1 MLKYNAHMCNS
12 FSSGNICKYQAD
24 KSRNYPKLNKIYKYT
39 YMTLTR
45 TKRRQYPN

>member
-12 FSSGNICKYQAD
+12 FSSGNIYEYQAD

-39 YMTLTR
+39 YTR